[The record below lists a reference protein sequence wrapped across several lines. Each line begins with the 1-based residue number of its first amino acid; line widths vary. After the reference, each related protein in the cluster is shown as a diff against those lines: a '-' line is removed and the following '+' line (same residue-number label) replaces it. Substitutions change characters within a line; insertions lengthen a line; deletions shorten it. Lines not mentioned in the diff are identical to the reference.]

1 MIREHLMAIRDTVQ
15 DSDSPFIELTICP
28 SYHNAYK
35 EYSLTQYG
43 LNKNT
48 YRKQGVYSNNRYTQ
62 SKDLSHIFNSVTHDI
77 DELLYRMV
85 IVTKSTKQSRITIE
99 FNGTNTSE
107 HIEITTKYWHS
118 FGRCY
123 SIHPKDHVI
132 KLGPQNF
139 DIVSRM
145 DVYIY
150 FGYPG
155 QFMHP
160 NSKTK
165 VIKSKSNTSTEHY
178 IRIKSMTI
186 SIKSIYYF

>member
-1 MIREHLMAIRDTVQ
+1 
-15 DSDSPFIELTICP
+15 
-28 SYHNAYK
+28 
-35 EYSLTQYG
+35 
-43 LNKNT
+43 
-48 YRKQGVYSNNRYTQ
+48 
-62 SKDLSHIFNSVTHDI
+62 
-77 DELLYRMV
+77 MV
-85 IVTKSTKQSRITIE
+85 IVTKSTQESRINIE

-107 HIEITTKYWHS
+107 YIEITTKYWHS

-123 SIHPKDHVI
+123 SIHPKDNVI

-165 VIKSKSNTSTEHY
+165 VIKSKSNPSTYHY
-178 IRIKSMTI
+178 MYINAICVLV
-186 SIKSIYYF
+186 